1 MTLREEIGSLSQQAA
16 IKNNEINYLKDS
28 IQSAKQDVT
37 SRDIKL
43 EETRE
48 ELSVN
53 LQRIETLTRDF
64 ETTSKNLE
72 DEKRSALKLKKEWE
86 DYRRDTTKALEQLI
100 DQISKD
106 EEGSS
111 LTKHNLLA
119 FPDSTISVM
128 QVEAIKKR
136 NAILV
141 KYQSKISELQQE
153 KAILEG
159 ELRKV
164 KKSTSEREE
173 DLEKTLKAEKDK
185 SKQHIGELDRLK
197 E

>member
-1 MTLREEIGSLSQQAA
+1 M
-16 IKNNEINYLKDS
+16 
-28 IQSAKQDVT
+28 T

-53 LQRIETLTRDF
+53 IQRIETLTRDF

-106 EEGSS
+106 
-111 LTKHNLLA
+111 
-119 FPDSTISVM
+119 
-128 QVEAIKKR
+128 
-136 NAILV
+136 
-141 KYQSKISELQQE
+141 
-153 KAILEG
+153 
-159 ELRKV
+159 
-164 KKSTSEREE
+164 
-173 DLEKTLKAEKDK
+173 
-185 SKQHIGELDRLK
+185 
-197 E
+197 